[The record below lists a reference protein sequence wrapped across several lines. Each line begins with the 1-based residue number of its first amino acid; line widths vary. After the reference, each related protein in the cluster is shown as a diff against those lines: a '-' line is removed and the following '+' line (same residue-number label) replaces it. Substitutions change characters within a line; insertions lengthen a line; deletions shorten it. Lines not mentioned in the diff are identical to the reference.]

1 MEKRKEKKAETKK
14 NWSDRF
20 MLFNALVTVIVYALT
35 LQLVQMFNKLTNK
48 LNKKT
53 ADMFIIKLIT

>member
-1 MEKRKEKKAETKK
+1 MEKRKEKKADTKK

-20 MLFNALVTVIVYALT
+20 MLFGALVTVIVYALT
-35 LQLVQMFNKLTNK
+35 LQLVQMFNKLNNK

-53 ADMFIIKLIT
+53 ADVLMIKLIT